1 MTETRTEIRPT
12 ARGRVAR
19 AARTV
24 ALGSALST
32 TLFLAACQT
41 ELYTGQTDRSVNEM
55 VAVLAANGIEARRV
69 PGEDGLYGITVPRT
83 EFARAVTLL
92 SERGLPRQ
100 RLGGLAEA
108 FPDTGIVSTP
118 FQERAR
124 FMNAIA
130 QELAVSLTAIAG
142 VVDAR
147 VHVNVPEDQP
157 LSDEKIASTASV
169 FIYKDPTIDLSRN
182 VGTIKTLVT
191 NAVDGLD
198 YEDVAVAVFDARSPA
213 AAYGSG
219 RASISIPALIGYAV
233 LALVGLFVWRKLTH
247 RRPTRRVVTEGTA
260 PTRADRRARI
270 AALGDRAKVKET
282 A

>member
-1 MTETRTEIRPT
+1 MPVTRPT
-12 ARGRVAR
+12 FSRLGRASR
-19 AARTV
+19 AL
-24 ALGSALST
+24 ALGSVL
-32 TLFLAACQT
+32 LLAACQT
-41 ELYTGQTDRSVNEM
+41 ELYTNQSDRSVNEM
-55 VAVLAANGIEARRV
+55 IAVLAANGIEARRV

-83 EFARAVTLL
+83 EFARSVTLL

-130 QELAVSLTAIAG
+130 QELAVSLTGIAG

-169 FIYKDPTIDLSRN
+169 FIYKDPSIDLAGQ
-182 VGTIKTLVT
+182 VATIKTLVT
-191 NAVDGLD
+191 NSVDGLD

-213 AAYGSG
+213 APFGSG
-219 RASISIPALIGYAV
+219 RASVSVPALIGYAV

-247 RRPTRRVVTEGTA
+247 RRPTRRIVTEGSA
-260 PTRADRRARI
+260 PARRQRI
-270 AALGDRAKVKET
+270 ASAGGRAK
-282 A
+282 

>member
-1 MTETRTEIRPT
+1 MTETRLPTIRRR
-12 ARGRVAR
+12 AAR
-19 AARTV
+19 AARV
-24 ALGSALST
+24 LALGSVL
-32 TLFLAACQT
+32 LLAACQT
-41 ELYTGQTDRSVNEM
+41 ELYTDQTGRSVNEM
-55 VAVLAANGIEARRV
+55 IAVLAANGIEARRV

-130 QELAVSLTAIAG
+130 QELAVSLTSIGG

-169 FIYKDPTIDLSRN
+169 FIYKDPSIDLSGQ
-182 VGTIKTLVT
+182 VSTIKTLVT

-213 AAYGSG
+213 APFGSG
-219 RASISIPALIGYAV
+219 RATVSIPALIGYAV

-247 RRPTRRVVTEGTA
+247 RKPTRRIVAEGDA
-260 PTRADRRARI
+260 PARRPRI
-270 AALGDRAKVKET
+270 AGATGGRGT
-282 A
+282 

>member
-1 MTETRTEIRPT
+1 MTETRPT
-12 ARGRVAR
+12 AWRTGAGRLAR
-19 AARTV
+19 SL
-24 ALGSALST
+24 ALGTA
-32 TLFLAACQT
+32 LFLAACQT
-41 ELYTGQTDRSVNEM
+41 ELYTGQSDRSVNEM
-55 VAVLAANGIEARRV
+55 IAVLAANGIEARRV
-69 PGEDGLYGITVPRT
+69 PGEDGLYGLTVPRT

-100 RLGGLAEA
+100 RRGGLAEA

-169 FIYKDPTIDLSRN
+169 FIYKDPSVDMSGQLA
-182 VGTIKTLVT
+182 TIKTLVT

-213 AAYGSG
+213 APFGSG
-219 RASISIPALIGYAV
+219 RATVSIPALIGYAV
-233 LALVGLFVWRKLTH
+233 LALVGLFTWRKLTH
-247 RRPTRRVVTEGTA
+247 RKPTRRIVEEGSA
-260 PTRADRRARI
+260 PARRKRL
-270 AALGDRAKVKET
+270 AAPAGSRAK
-282 A
+282 